1 MNSILLGLYYILTL
15 IGFGNKTQTS
25 NAAINNAQISN
36 NAQAS
41 TTGKFSLE
49 NELPQKDVIANPSA
63 ATASVFMPNENII
76 NNMNTNSNA
85 NNNTNITPRVFT
97 VAKAE
102 KNMELVYF
110 SVKEQDCEVTLHWQT
125 ASEAGSKE
133 FIVQRSTVGNGW
145 VKIGCVA
152 GAGTSNSTQNYSF
165 TDLKP
170 MRQNAYRLVQLDNDG
185 HPINFTNINKVQ
197 TAGCYEGCKEGETIL
212 YPNPITTHQAWM
224 KFYSEHGEEEATV
237 LVTDILGN
245 TLQTQKTIVRN
256 GANIVGINVANL
268 PDGHYYL
275 QVQGNGW
282 STDMQKLIRI
292 KIL

>member
-1 MNSILLGLYYILTL
+1 MNSFLFGLYYVLSF
-15 IGFGNKTQTS
+15 IGFGSNGQTS
-25 NAAINNAQISN
+25 NNALTTPVNEPPKTTTASQT
-36 NAQAS
+36 AS
-41 TTGKFSLE
+41 TT
-49 NELPQKDVIANPSA
+49 
-63 ATASVFMPNENII
+63 PNAE
-76 NNMNTNSNA
+76 T
-85 NNNTNITPRVFT
+85 NNTPAVFP

-102 KNMELVYF
+102 KNMDLVYF
-110 SVKEQDCEVTLHWQT
+110 SVKEQDCEVVLRWQT
-125 ASEAGSKE
+125 ASEASSKE

-145 VKIGCVA
+145 VKIGSLA
-152 GAGTSNSTQNYSF
+152 GAGTTSLPQNYSF

-197 TAGCYEGCKEGETIL
+197 TQGCYEDSKEGETIL

-224 KFYSEHGEEEATV
+224 KFYSDRAEEEATV

-245 TLQTQKTIVRN
+245 TLQTQKTTVHN
-256 GANIVGINVANL
+256 GANIVGINISNL

-282 STDMQKLIRI
+282 RTDMQKLIRI